1 MFCYIKAIQQ
11 INRAMIFIKNI
22 FLFIVAILLSVIL
35 SALSIAF
42 LTVFTTKA
50 VDNIILSDMKEVNGL
65 TWGTG
70 NNLLTASLEKS
81 VKDDYEY
88 YVFTTKDV
96 NNKAIFSQEF
106 KLRTG
111 LFGKCFVKAM
121 QADDDPDFEVIFYT
135 TNSSQR
141 NSFFIDIINK
151 KIEIKNFDNA
161 SSRMLGFA

>member
-1 MFCYIKAIQQ
+1 
-11 INRAMIFIKNI
+11 MIFIKNI
-22 FLFIVAILLSVIL
+22 FLFIIAIIL
-35 SALSIAF
+35 SAISIAL
-42 LTVFTTKA
+42 LTIFTTKA
-50 VDNIILSDMKEVNGL
+50 VDNIIMSDMKEVNGL

-70 NNLLTASLEKS
+70 NNLLTVNLEKS

-88 YVFTTKDV
+88 YVFTAKDV

-111 LFGKCFVKAM
+111 PFGKCFVKAM
-121 QADDDPDFEVIFYT
+121 QADDDPDLEVMFYT

-141 NSFFIDIINK
+141 NSFFIDIING